1 MQRTLKNKTFLLI
14 AGLAIGLVTLFS
26 HSLRVEIGQVK
37 KQTSEQSSETPNETF
52 IVAPSVAITVNLFS
66 FHVDGWLSNAPT
78 FYPIKKVLKVV
89 PSFQKAATDFFQTL
103 FRYIISPNAP

>member
-37 KQTSEQSSETPNETF
+37 KQTSEQSSEGPSQTI
-52 IVAPSVAITVNLFS
+52 IVAPSLAVTVNLFS
-66 FHVDGWLSNAPT
+66 FHVDGWFVNAPS